1 MRSRY
6 AAFALGLGAYLV
18 ETLSADHPDR
28 EHDAGALATAL
39 SRAKETQRFMG
50 LTILESSADGDEGE
64 VIFHARIFERGI
76 DRSFTE
82 RSRFRKEAG
91 GWRYTGGDTTKHET
105 PPASGRGSGSDTHD
119 GPARGSWRASGRV
132 R

>member
-28 EHDAGALATAL
+28 EHDARALGTAL

-50 LTILESSADGDEGE
+50 LTILESSADGDEEGDEGE
-64 VIFHARIFERGI
+64 VTFHARVFERGV

-82 RSRFRKEAG
+82 RSRFRKEAA
-91 GWRYTGGDTTKHET
+91 GWRYTGGNATKHET
-105 PPASGRGSGSDTHD
+105 PPASGRGSG
-119 GPARGSWRASGRV
+119 
-132 R
+132 